1 MDDLVQRFLNGERR
15 ALARI
20 ISRVE
25 NETPEGREYLRAL
38 FPHSGKAHTIGVTGG
53 AGSGKSTLTGALAAE
68 YRRRGK
74 TVGIVAVDPSSPFTH
89 GAILGDR
96 IRMQDLALDPGVYV
110 RSMAGRGAL
119 GGLAPTIDD
128 VVSILDAFGFDYVL
142 IETVGAGQDEVEI
155 AGTALTTVLVNNPG
169 TGDDIQALKAGIIE
183 IADVL
188 VVNKADH
195 PNADILV
202 SQLQA
207 LLSLAPKGAR
217 RPPILKTTAI
227 KGEGMDALADAI
239 AAHRAELV
247 SSGELALHRAE
258 DARHQVLSIAR
269 AILLERIRRSTPES
283 ELQSLV
289 DRVASRQLDPH
300 SAAETLAESVSA
312 NGGGVRNLSPG

>member
-1 MDDLVQRFLNGERR
+1 MDDLVQRFLAKDRR

-25 NETPEGREYLRAL
+25 NETPEGREYLRQL
-38 FPHSGKAHTIGVTGG
+38 FPHSGKTHIVGITGG

-68 YRRRGK
+68 YRKRGK
-74 TVGIVAVDPSSPFTH
+74 TVGIVAVDPSSPFTK

-96 IRMQDLALDPGVYV
+96 IRMQDLALDPGVYM

-119 GGLAPTIDD
+119 GGLAPAIAD
-128 VVSILDAFGFDYVL
+128 VVAVMDAYGFDVVI
-142 IETVGAGQDEVEI
+142 IETIGAGQDEVEI
-155 AGTALTTVLVNNPG
+155 AGTAMTTILVNNPG

-195 PNADILV
+195 PGADVLV

-207 LLSLAPKGAR
+207 LLSLSPVGSR
-217 RPPILKTTAI
+217 RPKILKTTAT
-227 KGEGMDALADAI
+227 KGEGLGELVDAI
-239 AAHRAELV
+239 AEHHEYLE
-247 SSGELALHRAE
+247 SSGLLQKHREE

-269 AILLERIRRSTPES
+269 QVLLERIRQATS
-283 ELQSLV
+283 EEALAALV
-289 DRVASRQLDPH
+289 AKVAGRELDPH
-300 SAAETLAESVSA
+300 SAAEELAAAVLE
-312 NGGGVRNLSPG
+312 

>member
-1 MDDLVQRFLNGERR
+1 VDELVQRFLNGERR

-20 ISRVE
+20 ITRVE
-25 NETPEGREYLRAL
+25 AETPEGREYLRQL
-38 FPHSGKAHTIGVTGG
+38 FPHSGRTHTVGVTGG

-68 YRRRGK
+68 LRRRNK

-96 IRMQDLALDPGVYV
+96 IRMQDLTLDPGVYV

-119 GGLAPTIDD
+119 GGLAPTIND
-128 VVSILDAFGFDYVL
+128 VVAVMDAFGFDYVL

-155 AGTALTTVLVNNPG
+155 AGTALTTILVNNPG

-183 IADVL
+183 IADIL

-195 PNADILV
+195 PGADTLV

-207 LLSLAPKGAR
+207 LIALSPKGSN

-227 KGEGMDALADAI
+227 KGEGLDALADAVDEHYRKLEAEGQI
-239 AAHRAELV
+239 ARQRA
-247 SSGELALHRAE
+247 S
-258 DARHQVLSIAR
+258 DARHQVLSITR
-269 AILLERIRRSTPES
+269 ATLLERVLSHIQPEQ
-283 ELQSLV
+283 LDDLV
-289 DRVASRQLDPH
+289 QRVAGRTLDPH
-300 SAAETLAESVSA
+300 SAADELVK
-312 NGGGVRNLSPG
+312 VLDR

>member
-1 MDDLVQRFLNGERR
+1 MDDLVQRFLAGDRR

-25 NETPEGREYLRAL
+25 NETPEGREYLRQI
-38 FPHSGKAHTIGVTGG
+38 FPHSGKTHIIGITGG

-68 YRRRGK
+68 YRKRGK
-74 TVGIVAVDPSSPFTH
+74 TVGIVAVDPSSPFTK

-119 GGLAPTIDD
+119 GGLAPAISG
-128 VVSILDAFGFDYVL
+128 VVAVMDAFGFDVVV
-142 IETVGAGQDEVEI
+142 IETIGAGQDEVEI
-155 AGTALTTVLVNNPG
+155 AGTAMTTILVNNPG

-195 PNADILV
+195 PGADVLV

-207 LLSLAPKGAR
+207 LLSLAPAGSR
-217 RPPILKTTAI
+217 RPKILKTTAT
-227 KGEGMDALADAI
+227 KGEGLGELADAI
-239 AAHRAELV
+239 SEHYQYLE
-247 SSGELALHRAE
+247 SSGLLARHREE

-269 AILLERIRRSTPES
+269 QILLERIRQSTS
-283 ELQSLV
+283 EDALAALV
-289 DRVASRQLDPH
+289 AKVAGRELDPH
-300 SAAETLAESVSA
+300 SAAEELADAVSE
-312 NGGGVRNLSPG
+312 

>member
-1 MDDLVQRFLNGERR
+1 VDDLVQRFLNGERR

-25 NETPEGREYLRAL
+25 NQTPEGREYLRAL
-38 FPHSGKAHTIGVTGG
+38 FPHSGRAHTIGITGG
-53 AGSGKSTLTGALAAE
+53 AGCGKSTLTGALAAE
-68 YRRRGK
+68 YRRRGH
-74 TVGIVAVDPSSPFTH
+74 TVGIVAVDPSSPFTQ

-96 IRMQDLALDPGVYV
+96 IRMQDLALDEGVYV
-110 RSMAGRGAL
+110 RSMASRGAL

-128 VVSILDAFGFDYVL
+128 VVAVMDAFGFDYVL

-155 AGTALTTVLVNNPG
+155 AGTALTTLLVNNPG

-195 PNADILV
+195 PGADVLV

-207 LLSLAPKGAR
+207 LLSLAPAGSR

-227 KGEGMDALADAI
+227 KGEGLGQVADAI
-239 AAHRAELV
+239 AEHRSYLEKT
-247 SSGELALHRAE
+247 GELEKQRAA
-258 DARHQVLSIAR
+258 DARHQILSIAR
-269 AILLERIRRSTPES
+269 AILLEKIRRATPEDQ
-283 ELQSLV
+283 LDALV
-289 DRVASRQLDPH
+289 LRVASRDLDPH
-300 SAAETLAESVSA
+300 SAAEELAASVS
-312 NGGGVRNLSPG
+312 G

>member
-1 MDDLVQRFLNGERR
+1 MDDLVPRFLNGERR
-15 ALARI
+15 ALARV

-25 NETPEGREYLRAL
+25 NETVAGREYLRQL
-38 FPHSGKAHTIGVTGG
+38 FPHSGKAHIVGVTGG

-110 RSMAGRGAL
+110 RSMASRGAL
-119 GGLAPTIDD
+119 GGLAPTIAD
-128 VVSILDAFGFDYVL
+128 VVGVMDAFGFDYVI

-155 AGTALTTVLVNNPG
+155 AGTALTTLLVNNPG

-188 VVNKADH
+188 IVNKADH
-195 PNADILV
+195 PGADVLV

-207 LLSLAPKGAR
+207 LLSLSPPGSR
-217 RPPILKTTAI
+217 RPPFL
-227 KGEGMDALADAI
+227 
-239 AAHRAELV
+239 
-247 SSGELALHRAE
+247 
-258 DARHQVLSIAR
+258 
-269 AILLERIRRSTPES
+269 
-283 ELQSLV
+283 
-289 DRVASRQLDPH
+289 
-300 SAAETLAESVSA
+300 
-312 NGGGVRNLSPG
+312 